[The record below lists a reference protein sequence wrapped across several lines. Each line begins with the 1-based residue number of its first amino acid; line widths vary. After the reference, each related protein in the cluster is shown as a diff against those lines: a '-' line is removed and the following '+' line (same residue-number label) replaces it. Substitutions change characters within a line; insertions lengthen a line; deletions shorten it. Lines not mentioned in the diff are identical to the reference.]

1 MSMLISTASA
11 RHFEV
16 AVPEL
21 AEISVLQVLHCY
33 NRVTSSKRAQPVV
46 SCSLLQRGPSDLKW
60 WLQPSQGMFRTA
72 LVIA

>member
-1 MSMLISTASA
+1 MSVLISTASA

-21 AEISVLQVLHCY
+21 PENSVLQVLHSY
-33 NRVTSSKRAQPVV
+33 NRVTSSKRAQSVV
-46 SCSLLQRGPSDLKW
+46 SCALSQRGPSDLKQL
-60 WLQPSQGMFRTA
+60 LQPSQGMFRTA